1 MIEKQ
6 KSSPVLPRAV
16 AGGEYG
22 IQPLDALMERHGF
35 SNTDVVKAATVPV
48 THKMIQKARH
58 GRRLSRKVQNKVCQ
72 AFNAALVASRPPEE
86 DLVFRFEDL
95 FNYDG
100 R

>member
-22 IQPLDALMERHGF
+22 IQPLDALMERRGL

-48 THKMIQKARH
+48 THKMIQKARQ
-58 GRRLSRKVQNKVCQ
+58 GRRLSRKVQNKVCH
-72 AFNAALVASRPPEE
+72 AFNAALASRPPE
-86 DLVFRFEDL
+86 DDMVYRFEDL